1 MILVRIKFM
10 GIIYHH
16 TDVNGLIGIIQ
27 NNNLWATN
35 IHYLNDYN
43 EFKNGIEALN
53 LICEKHIN
61 SKIKEE
67 YANIEEPY
75 KLFLSVMNESLKV
88 NLEKRNHYIVSF
100 TKSRDNLRQWMSYG
114 VTNASYAIGFDDENL
129 KSIQLGENTTASE
142 DFTYCLN
149 DVSYSMSKFE
159 NLLSAES
166 VVKNLHNNRFKTNK
180 YAIELVN
187 ELLFGL
193 CSLKDLTFADE
204 NEVRM
209 VLQDRKIGAIHK
221 KIQYR
226 NQLGVITPYI
236 KVPIPLDAIREIIIG
251 PNIHKELATKGLES
265 LLISHGIKCKI
276 DHTECSLRQF

>member
-1 MILVRIKFM
+1 MS
-10 GIIYHH
+10 IIYHH

-27 NNNLWATN
+27 NKNLWATN
-35 IHYLNDYN
+35 INFLNDYN
-43 EFKNGIEALN
+43 EYKIGIEALS

-61 SKIKEE
+61 SQ
-67 YANIEEPY
+67 IEKKHEHLSDLY
-75 KLFLSVMNESLKV
+75 KNFLKFMHDSLKE
-88 NLEKRNHYIVSF
+88 NLESRNHYIVSF

-114 VTNASYAIGFDDENL
+114 ITNASYAIGFDDETL
-129 KSIQLGENTTASE
+129 KSIKLGHSSIDLE

-149 DVSYSMSKFE
+149 DVSYNMYKME
-159 NLLSAES
+159 NLLSSES
-166 VVKNLHNNRFKTNK
+166 VMNNVSKNKLNPRK
-180 YAIELVN
+180 YAIELIN

-193 CSLKDLTFADE
+193 CSLKDHTFADE

-209 VLQDRKIGAIHK
+209 VIQNREIKAISET
-221 KIQYR
+221 IQYR

-265 LLISHGIKCKI
+265 LLNSHGIKCKI
-276 DHTECSLRQF
+276 DHTKCSLRQF